1 MKQLKRSIS
10 ALLVLAMV
18 ISSFIVRPL
27 EVNAEEKPSV
37 FFEDYCEYYFPDMS
51 TKSTTISGLE
61 KDAKVSLKSSNKK
74 VVSVKYD
81 KKSNTVLMSPK
92 KAGKAT
98 ITCKIKQNGKTYT
111 SKCKWTLLKYQNPFA
126 KFKIGSKDY
135 TKKFNKT
142 NNCSIKISYKARK
155 LEIKMKKGYKITR
168 LYKRPY
174 LYMWEKIKNG
184 RKIKIGSN
192 EGIIIY
198 FKDKEGHEL
207 QAGLDNI

>member
-1 MKQLKRSIS
+1 M
-10 ALLVLAMV
+10 
-18 ISSFIVRPL
+18 L
-27 EVNAEEKPSV
+27 EDLSLEELWKLFPIYFVDSNAEFKKQFSAEK
-37 FFEDYCEYYFPDMS
+37 ENLNMLLGDYVKRISHIGS
-51 TKSTTISGLE
+51 TAI
-61 KDAKVSLKSSNKK
+61 KK

-155 LEIKMKKGYKITR
+155 LEIKMKKGYKITQ

>member
-74 VVSVKYD
+74 VVSVK
-81 KKSNTVLMSPK
+81 
-92 KAGKAT
+92 
-98 ITCKIKQNGKTYT
+98 
-111 SKCKWTLLKYQNPFA
+111 
-126 KFKIGSKDY
+126 
-135 TKKFNKT
+135 
-142 NNCSIKISYKARK
+142 
-155 LEIKMKKGYKITR
+155 
-168 LYKRPY
+168 
-174 LYMWEKIKNG
+174 
-184 RKIKIGSN
+184 
-192 EGIIIY
+192 
-198 FKDKEGHEL
+198 
-207 QAGLDNI
+207 

>member
-1 MKQLKRSIS
+1 
-10 ALLVLAMV
+10 
-18 ISSFIVRPL
+18 
-27 EVNAEEKPSV
+27 
-37 FFEDYCEYYFPDMS
+37 
-51 TKSTTISGLE
+51 
-61 KDAKVSLKSSNKK
+61 
-74 VVSVKYD
+74 
-81 KKSNTVLMSPK
+81 MSPK